1 MYIQFM
7 FIFIFNCIDV
17 IFGILKAVINK
28 NFKTSKMKK
37 GVIEKAYI
45 MLLYWT
51 FIILENYLMEFN
63 INITLEIHGINL
75 SISKFYA
82 FLTIINQLLSVFEN
96 ISCTFPDILPKKLME
111 LFEDFKNKQG

>member
-1 MYIQFM
+1 MYIEFA
-7 FIFIFNCIDV
+7 FIFIFNCIDIV
-17 IFGILKAVINK
+17 FGILKAVINK

-37 GVIEKAYI
+37 GIIEKTYI

-51 FIILENYLMEFN
+51 FILTEQYLRLHG
-63 INITLEIHGINL
+63 INITLQLKGLNL

-96 ISCTFPDILPKKLME
+96 ISCTYPEILPKKLVE
-111 LFEDFKNKQG
+111 LFDDFKNKQG